1 MPNKIKFLLLIFT
14 FSSITS
20 ISMAQ
25 NSMPNRFVE
34 LGFSTNSYKGDLSH
48 SYQQWA
54 NGLQIGILLNKKK
67 RFNGHFN
74 LMVGSAI
81 AQNPNYFFDDG
92 SNPQPTPNNY
102 ARIRLFAV
110 NYDVHLNL
118 YKKHNLIVYLYQGIG
133 LLRFDPRSSD
143 NTHLLNDL
151 TTRPANETYSNI
163 TIILPH
169 GIGAMYVSKPGFGIG
184 MQAGF
189 LNTMND
195 HIDNVALWGDRK
207 KNDNILSYK
216 MTVYIPFAIKKT
228 APSKPLVNPKQN

>member
-1 MPNKIKFLLLIFT
+1 MPHKIKFIVLLFVFSAFT
-14 FSSITS
+14 AF
-20 ISMAQ
+20 AQ
-25 NSMPNRFVE
+25 TKLPNRFVE
-34 LGFSTNSYKGDLSH
+34 IGFSTNSYKGDLSH
-48 SYQQWA
+48 SYSQWA
-54 NGLQIGILLNKKK
+54 NGVHIGILFNKKK
-67 RFNGHFN
+67 RLNGHLN

-102 ARIRLFAV
+102 ARIRMFAV

-133 LLRFDPRSSD
+133 LLRFDPRASD

-151 TTRPANETYSNI
+151 STRPPNETYSNI
-163 TIILPH
+163 CIFLPH
-169 GIGAMYVSKPGFGIG
+169 GIGALYVSKIGFGVG
-184 MQAGF
+184 FQAGF
-189 LNTMND
+189 LNTMSD

-216 MTVYIPFAIKKT
+216 MTVYVPFIIKNPTT
-228 APSKPLVNPKQN
+228 AAPKINPKN